1 MLYFLNYKLLSLICL
16 IVLETILGIDN
27 LIFINIIANRLPEH
41 QRRSLVVWG
50 LSIACICRI
59 VFLALISWIIQL
71 NKPIF
76 AMLGINFS
84 WKMIILIMGGIFLI
98 YKSVME
104 LYYNAYPEKD
114 TLDNQEEQTY
124 KFNILLLQIILIDI
138 IFSIESVIASIGTVT
153 EKWMMY
159 TAIIVSIMIMIAS
172 SDFISDFIDQ
182 NPSFRTLGLCFLL
195 LIGSVLV
202 VEGIGFTIQS
212 GYVHGAMGFAFLV
225 TVIQMT
231 QIN

>member
-1 MLYFLNYKLLSLICL
+1 
-16 IVLETILGIDN
+16 
-27 LIFINIIANRLPEH
+27 
-41 QRRSLVVWG
+41 
-50 LSIACICRI
+50 
-59 VFLALISWIIQL
+59 
-71 NKPIF
+71 
-76 AMLGINFS
+76 MLGINFS